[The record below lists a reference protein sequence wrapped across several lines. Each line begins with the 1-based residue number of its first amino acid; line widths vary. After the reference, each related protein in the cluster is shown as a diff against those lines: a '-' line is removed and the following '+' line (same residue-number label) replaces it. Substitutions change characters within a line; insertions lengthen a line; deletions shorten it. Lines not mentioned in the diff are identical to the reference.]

1 MIEVVIRCK
10 EVAKERRDRDVQ
22 FHINQ
27 KLRDAGIPAKGDI
40 AFMGVTRGKL
50 SWTPQP
56 NGDLLFQWSDSNG

>member
-1 MIEVVIRCK
+1 MIEVVIRQK

-40 AFMGVTRGKL
+40 TFMGVSHGKL

-56 NGDLLFQWSDSNG
+56 NGDLLFQWRE